1 MGLKR
6 WHIYK
11 YKKNE
16 MNRLSNLPQ
25 DIQELIK
32 WEVFKKGTTLEYD
45 EDFWDK
51 SIEAT
56 KKHISEFKIE
66 DIAYLKLLNA
76 SDKADIRKMYKK
88 LNRIPTGTTLWE
100 NRVRLFE
107 IQIGRK
113 LRPRHPIMIF
123 WINSSEYPKYEIINF
138 KAYIKI

>member
-6 WHIYK
+6 WRIYK

-25 DIQELIK
+25 DIQEQIK
-32 WEVFKKGTTLEYD
+32 WEVFKKGTTLEWD
-45 EDFWDK
+45 EDFCGYK
-51 SIEAT
+51 VEAI
-56 KKHISEFKIE
+56 KNHISEFKIE
-66 DIAYLKLLNA
+66 DIVYLRTLND

-88 LNRIPTGTTLWE
+88 LNRVPTGTNLWE

-123 WINSSEYPKYEIINF
+123 WINSTEYPKYEIINF